1 MWLNGT
7 KSLDDK
13 SVCSVSS
20 LRVKFNVDF
29 SFSEFGRLYSIKLK
43 KDKHIDKENIEK
55 SWKKFMRGTLKI
67 PGPLQ
72 RIFNV
77 DSEIEVV
84 IPAHSLQK
92 KNRVNG

>member
-1 MWLNGT
+1 M
-7 KSLDDK
+7 
-13 SVCSVSS
+13 
-20 LRVKFNVDF
+20 
-29 SFSEFGRLYSIKLK
+29 
-43 KDKHIDKENIEK
+43 DKENIEK
-55 SWKKFMRGTLKI
+55 SWKEFMKGTLKI

-72 RIFNV
+72 RIFNL